1 MNLIPSPSQTEV
13 NSFAE
18 KLELIV
24 EMAQSPDLNE
34 SLTGFKGASK
44 AFFLSL
50 IKKRLKIPILVLSPD
65 QNSAEMLL
73 GEIRYFDRHE
83 KVKRS
88 AEFFPSWEFL
98 PYEPLSPSKEVS
110 GERIGVLK
118 ELLDGG
124 SPFVVAPI
132 EAALQYVFP
141 KDNLKK
147 ASFSILNGDNS
158 DRELIEACLI
168 DCGYAR
174 FGMVEERGHFSS
186 RGDILDIFIPSMKDP
201 VRIEFFG
208 DEVES
213 IRVFDIESQTTL
225 REIESLN
232 VIPVRELCLT
242 PDLIE
247 KGFERISKRAKAT
260 EIPSSRVTEIKEK
273 FENLGRFP
281 GMEVFSPFFY
291 TEKNT
296 LLDYFPPETLIVID
310 EPEDCQGKTDNRL
323 DLTELEYGRGMENGD
338 LIPPIDSLY
347 ISSDE
352 FREKI
357 SKRKIL
363 NLRMLSFSSE
373 DDQDNQ
379 LNIRSIPPLTGKFEQ
394 FAEWA
399 KKYIEEGSKV
409 QIVAPTKSHATR
421 SRQLLEQYD
430 LDAGVDIGSIGNGF
444 ILPDSNTVFIAE
456 HEIFGRTHKHKYR
469 RKPKSLSFQRGFKD
483 LKPGDYL
490 VHIDY
495 GIGRYLGTKELET
508 GIGGGEFLDI
518 LYGGNEK
525 LYLPMDGLAFIQ
537 KYVGTTESPP
547 PLDKLG
553 GVSWKKQKN
562 KIKESIREMAE
573 DLLKLY
579 AKRQLASGKSFESN
593 PILLQ
598 EFGDSF
604 EFVETDDQM
613 KAIED
618 VYEDLSKEKPMDR
631 LICGDVGFGKTEVA
645 MRAAFKVAMDGNQVA
660 VLAPTTLLA
669 QQHYNTFRERFKA
682 HPVNIEMISRF
693 RSTKE
698 QKEILDK
705 LKGKQVDILIG
716 THKILS
722 EKVQFPD
729 LGLIII
735 DEEQRFGV
743 GHKEKLKKLRASV
756 DILTLTA
763 TPIPRTLYFS
773 LMGVR
778 DLSVIETPPEDRLA
792 IKTYIRKFEEN
803 VIREAITREL
813 ERGGQVYFI
822 HNKIFSINS
831 VAEMLLRIFPNL
843 RLGIAHG
850 RLPEKELEKM
860 MKRFVDKDIDVLLCT
875 TIVENGIDIQ
885 SANTIIINRADQFG
899 LGQLYQ
905 LRGRVGRYKN
915 QAYAYLLIPGFM
927 AITQE
932 ARKRLSAIEEL
943 TELGAGFQLASRDLE
958 IRGAGNM
965 LGNQQSGHVNTI
977 GFDLYCKLIED
988 TVKELRGEKI
998 EAHRESEIDFK
1009 IKGFI
1014 PKYYIS
1020 DLNQRLEF
1028 YRRLYLINDLQAA
1041 TDLEEELTDRFGAFP
1056 EPVEKLLKL
1065 LEVKILCQKL
1075 NILKAELK
1083 AGWFYL
1089 NVGKNNTIPPEAI
1102 VNILDKNFKF
1112 DSDYRLKIL
1121 SPQKGWKEDIRLVK
1135 EYLLRLGKAC
1145 GAK

>member
-1 MNLIPSPSQTEV
+1 MDQTASIS

-18 KLELIV
+18 KLDWISET
-24 EMAQSPDLNE
+24 ADSANFDE

-44 AFFLSL
+44 ALFLSRVQ
-50 IKKRLKIPILVLSPD
+50 KRLKIPILVLASD
-65 QNSAEMLL
+65 QNHAEKLL
-73 GEIRYFDRHE
+73 GEIRYFVRHE
-83 KVKRS
+83 KIKRHPI
-88 AEFFPSWEFL
+88 FFPSWELL
-98 PYEPLSPSKEVS
+98 PFEPLSPSKEIS

-118 ELLDGG
+118 ELLDGEA
-124 SPFVVAPI
+124 PFVIAPVD
-132 EAALQYVFP
+132 AAIQHIFP
-141 KDNLKK
+141 KDNLKRS
-147 ASFSILNGDNS
+147 AFSLIKGENT
-158 DRELIEACLI
+158 DREAIETCLI

-174 FGMVEERGHFSS
+174 FGMVDERGQYSS
-186 RGDILDIFIPSMKDP
+186 RGDILDIFVPSLHNP

-208 DEVES
+208 DEIES
-213 IRVFDIESQTTL
+213 IRLFDVGTQTTI

-242 PDLIE
+242 PETLN
-247 KGFERISKRAKAT
+247 KGFEKISKCAT
-260 EIPSSRVTEIKEK
+260 ELNSQPSQVKELKEK

-281 GMEVFSPFFY
+281 GMEVFSSFFY
-291 TEKNT
+291 SEKNT
-296 LLDYFPPETLIVID
+296 LLDYFPPETLIVFD
-310 EPEDCQGKTDNRL
+310 EPEDCRGKVENTVEIA
-323 DLTELEYGRGMENGD
+323 ELEYEKGVSEGNI
-338 LIPPIDSLY
+338 LPSVDSTY
-347 ISSDE
+347 ITPDRFKE
-352 FREKI
+352 EI
-357 SKRKIL
+357 AKRKTL
-363 NLRMLSFSSE
+363 NLRSLSIQSNE
-373 DDQDNQ
+373 DPNNQ
-379 LNIRSIPPLTGKFEQ
+379 LNIRSIPPLTGRFEQ

-399 KKYIEEGSKV
+399 LKYVEEGYKV
-409 QIVAPTKSHATR
+409 QIVAPTKGHATR
-421 SRQLLEQYD
+421 GRQLLEQYG
-430 LDAGVDIGSIGNGF
+430 LEAGVDIGTIGHGF
-444 ILPDSNTVFIAE
+444 VIPEAKTVFIAE
-456 HEIFGRTHKHKYR
+456 HEVFGKSHKHKYR
-469 RKPKSLSFQRGFKD
+469 RKPKSMSFQRGFKD

-518 LYGGNEK
+518 LYAGNEK
-525 LYLPMDGLAFIQ
+525 LYIPMDGLAFIQ

-553 GVSWKKQKN
+553 GVSWKRQKN

-579 AKRQLASGKSFESN
+579 AKRELADGKAFQTN
-593 PILLQ
+593 PVLLQ
-598 EFGDSF
+598 EFADSF
-604 EFVETDDQM
+604 DYVETDDQM
-613 KAIED
+613 KAIEE
-618 VYEDLSKEKPMDR
+618 VYEDLENEKPMDR
-631 LICGDVGFGKTEVA
+631 LVCGDVGFGKTEVA
-645 MRAAFKVAMDGNQVA
+645 MRAAFKVAIDGKQVA

-669 QQHYNTFRERFKA
+669 QQHYNTFCERFKA
-682 HPVNIEMISRF
+682 HPLNIEMISRF
-693 RSTKE
+693 RSAKE
-698 QKEILDK
+698 QKEILEK
-705 LKGKQVDILIG
+705 LKNNQVDIIIG
-716 THKILS
+716 THKLLGD
-722 EKVQFPD
+722 KVKFPD
-729 LGLIII
+729 LGLIVI

-743 GHKEKLKKLRASV
+743 KHKEKLKKLRASV

-792 IKTYIRKFEEN
+792 IKTYIRRFEESI
-803 VIREAITREL
+803 IREAISREL

-843 RLGIAHG
+843 NLGIAHG
-850 RLPEKELEKM
+850 RLPEKELEKV
-860 MKRFVDKDIDVLLCT
+860 MKKFVDKEIDVLLCT
-875 TIVENGIDIQ
+875 TIVENGIDIP

-927 AITQE
+927 TVTEE

-988 TVKELRGEKI
+988 TVKELRGQKV
-998 EAHRESEIDFK
+998 EAHKESEVDFK

-1028 YRRLYLINDLQAA
+1028 YRRLYLANDLETAES
-1041 TDLEEELTDRFGAFP
+1041 LEEELVDRFGTMP
-1056 EPVEKLLKL
+1056 DPVEKLTKL
-1065 LEVKILCQKL
+1065 LEIKILCQKL
-1075 NILKAELK
+1075 DIIKVDLK
-1083 AGWFYL
+1083 AGWIYL
-1089 NVGKNNTIPPEAI
+1089 EFDKNNNMPAEAV
-1102 VNILDKNFKF
+1102 VNLLDKNFKF
-1112 DSDYRLKIL
+1112 DSEFRLKIL
-1121 SPQKGWKEDIRLVK
+1121 SPKKGWKEDLQIVK
-1135 EYLLRLGKAC
+1135 GYLIKLGKT
-1145 GAK
+1145 KVEN